1 MGKLQDQEYQDVA
14 ETALSYLDKLKCPVE
29 VRAAVLKSVGIHI
42 KDLIGATSHLGDAT
56 IPIRHPSEKDLEDW
70 LGWNPAL
77 METLKELDC
86 SWKEDINESHICL
99 DKIDVM
105 LTQILQKLRGLE
117 ISNSLCEEK
126 ENQLLKNSKDST
138 TVQQTNRLINH
149 WFEQPIHFVT

>member
-56 IPIRHPSEKDLEDW
+56 IPIRHPSKKDLEDW

-117 ISNSLCEEK
+117 VSNSLREDK

-138 TVQQTNRLINH
+138 TAKDKS
-149 WFEQPIHFVT
+149 EK